1 MEHSVTR
8 VRHEPKKRRLVVRE
22 AKHLTPSMLR
32 IVLEGGDLD
41 DFVSVSPDDHVKVF
55 VPTESGEVERRDYT
69 PRRFDPSART
79 LAIDFALHD
88 GGPVTTW
95 ATQAKPGDALEIGGP
110 RGSMLVP
117 WTFDWWLLIGDETAL
132 PAIGRR
138 IEEAP
143 AGTKMISVAAVSGPD
158 DEQRFETRAERT
170 ALWTHRPMDLATDPE
185 PLLAAL
191 ANVSLPAGDGFVWV
205 AAEAKVARAVRE
217 YINVTRGHPRP
228 WTKASGYWTRG
239 LANAESKLEG

>member
-1 MEHSVTR
+1 MEHPVTR

-22 AKHLTPSMLR
+22 AKRLTPTMQR
-32 IVLEGGDLD
+32 IVLEGRDLD
-41 DFVSVSPDDHVKVF
+41 DFVSKAPDDHIKVF

-95 ATQAKPGDALEIGGP
+95 ATQAKLGDALEIGGP

-158 DEQRFETRAERT
+158 DEQRFETRAEHT
-170 ALWTHRPMDLATDPE
+170 ALWARRPMERATDPE

-191 ANVSLPAGDGFVWV
+191 ANVSFPTGDGFIWV

-217 YINVTRGHPRP
+217 YINVTRGHPRA
-228 WTKASGYWTRG
+228 WTKASGYWTKG
-239 LANAESKLEG
+239 LANAESKLEE